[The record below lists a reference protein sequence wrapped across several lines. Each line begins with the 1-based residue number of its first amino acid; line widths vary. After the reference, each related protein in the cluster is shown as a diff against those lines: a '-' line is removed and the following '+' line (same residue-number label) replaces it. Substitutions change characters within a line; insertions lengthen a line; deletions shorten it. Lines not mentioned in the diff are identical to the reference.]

1 MQNIAILGGTFNP
14 VHLGHL
20 LIAETALQ
28 QYKLEQVLWV
38 PTYYPPHKTGQKLLS
53 FTHRLAMLE
62 LAIADHAGFTIVPLE
77 AQRSESMF
85 AIQTFQE
92 LQWLYPKTEWFWIV
106 GLDALQTLPRWPG
119 SSELAAQCS
128 WLVAP
133 RQSQALGTELLTEPP
148 TNRINQLVQQIAAQ
162 VTLRPPQRFRWQVL
176 KMPLLK
182 ISSSLVRQA
191 CRDRQSIRAL
201 VPESVRLYIQSH
213 QLYVEDED

>member
-1 MQNIAILGGTFNP
+1 MQSIAIFGGTFNP

-20 LIAETALQ
+20 LLAETALRQ
-28 QYKLEQVLWV
+28 CQLEQVLWV
-38 PTYYPPHKTGQKLLS
+38 PTHCPPYKSKQKLAS

-62 LAIADHAGFTIVPLE
+62 LAIADHAGFTVLPLE
-77 AQRSESMF
+77 AQRSEPMF
-85 AIQTFQE
+85 AIQTFQA
-92 LQWLYPKTEWFWIV
+92 LQLLYPKTEWFWII

-128 WLVAP
+128 WLVAL
-133 RQSQALGTELLTEPP
+133 RQSQALGQELLVTEPP
-148 TNRINQLVQQIAAQ
+148 ASRINQLVQQIADQ
-162 VTLRPPQRFRWQVL
+162 VTLPPLQKFRWQVL
-176 KMPLLK
+176 KMPLLQ

-213 QLYVEDED
+213 QLYVED